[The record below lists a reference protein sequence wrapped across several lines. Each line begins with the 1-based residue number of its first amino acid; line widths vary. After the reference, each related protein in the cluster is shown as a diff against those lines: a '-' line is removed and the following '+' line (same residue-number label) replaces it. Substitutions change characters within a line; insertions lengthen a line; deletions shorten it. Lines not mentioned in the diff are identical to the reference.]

1 MDKAEEKDNEDLHT
15 KAEWLK
21 KSAGTHTLL
30 GNKLSNIAKRMKANE
45 RHKEDRR
52 GYKENVLINKK
63 TMDKY
68 KQRAELA
75 SKKKQLNQKQRKQV
89 EENLRKKHKKKSRTS
104 EERKAEEQTK
114 MEETID
120 SMQQDAIEIDELK
133 KGGGRM

>member
-1 MDKAEEKDNEDLHT
+1 
-15 KAEWLK
+15 
-21 KSAGTHTLL
+21 
-30 GNKLSNIAKRMKANE
+30 MKANE
-45 RHKEDRR
+45 RHKEDRK
-52 GYKENVLINKK
+52 GYKDNVHISKK

-104 EERKAEEQTK
+104 EERKAEEQMI

-120 SMQQDAIEIDELK
+120 SMQQDAIEIDEIKNEAEECDVCNIIHSAKMLRLAGNISEKQRNKQEDAK
-133 KGGGRM
+133 KK